1 MKEIKILNVMGNN
14 KDYSKMTDNELLSIV
29 DPNVNKG
36 GIPLLAVME
45 AQKRGLK
52 KMSRKTITS

>member
-1 MKEIKILNVMGNN
+1 MKKIKNLEIMETK

-29 DPNVNKG
+29 DPNINKG

-45 AQKRGLK
+45 AQKRNLK
-52 KMSRKTITS
+52 KMTKKTVTS